1 MQQLFRRRRAP
12 TPLPP
17 PLLPA
22 ALPAPVD
29 TGLVTLVATVAE
41 QAGQL
46 GTEVGDIAGS
56 LGTLSGQLSTHV
68 DTFEGL
74 MVQAHGIIEGNTRV
88 AEVVDRAQQLGNDT
102 VQEMAGS
109 RAILERTFGTMAA
122 LSRSAVSS
130 QEEIGAL
137 GKELEQISRVAADIA
152 QIAGQTN
159 LLALNATIE
168 AARAGNAG
176 RGFAVVAGEVKAL
189 ARTTEKATATIQRTT
204 AILAETARR
213 LMATAS
219 DAALAASVA
228 QREVDALGGALTRA
242 SDATGEISRQTGA
255 IKTATAVID
264 RDSRG
269 FMTTV
274 ADLTQRI
281 GQSNDGLK
289 ADTRR
294 INGIVDI
301 AETLINHA
309 ASSGLE
315 TVDSRFIAR
324 VQADATQ
331 IGTLFE
337 QALDSGELSEADL
350 FDERYMPV
358 HGSDPAQVLT
368 RFTAF
373 TDRVL
378 PPIQEPALQL
388 DPKVTFCA
396 AIDRNGYLPTHNLAI
411 SKPQGADPVW
421 NGTNSRNRRVFAD
434 RVGLAAGRNR
444 KPFLLQS
451 YRRDLGGNQYIAMKD
466 ASAPIT
472 VHGHHWG
479 GLRLAYKS

>member
-1 MQQLFRRRRAP
+1 M
-12 TPLPP
+12 
-17 PLLPA
+17 
-22 ALPAPVD
+22 
-29 TGLVTLVATVAE
+29 AE

-74 MVQAHGIIEGNTRV
+74 MVQANGIIEGNARV
-88 AEVVDRAQQLGNDT
+88 AEVIDRAQQLGDDT
-102 VQEMAGS
+102 AQEMAGS
-109 RAILERTFGTMAA
+109 RAILERTFATMAA
-122 LSRSAVSS
+122 LSRSAASS
-130 QEEIGAL
+130 HQEIGLL

-168 AARAGNAG
+168 AARAGDAG

-219 DAALAASVA
+219 DAASTASIA
-228 QREVDALGGALTRA
+228 QREVDALGSVLTRA

-255 IKTATAVID
+255 IKAATAVID

-269 FMTTV
+269 FVTTV

-289 ADTRR
+289 VDTRR

-309 ASSGLE
+309 AGSGLE

-324 VQADATQ
+324 VQADALR
-331 IGTLFE
+331 IGALFE
-337 QALDSGELSEADL
+337 QALASGELSEADL
-350 FDERYMPV
+350 FDEHYTSI

-388 DPKVTFCA
+388 DPKVAFCA

-411 SKPQGADPVW
+411 SKPQGPDPVW
-421 NGTNSRNRRVFAD
+421 NGANCRNRRMFAD

-444 KPFLLQS
+444 QPFLLQS
-451 YRRDLGGNQYIAMKD
+451 YRRDLGGNRHVAMKD

-472 VHGHHWG
+472 ACGRHWG
-479 GLRLAYKS
+479 GLRLAYKA